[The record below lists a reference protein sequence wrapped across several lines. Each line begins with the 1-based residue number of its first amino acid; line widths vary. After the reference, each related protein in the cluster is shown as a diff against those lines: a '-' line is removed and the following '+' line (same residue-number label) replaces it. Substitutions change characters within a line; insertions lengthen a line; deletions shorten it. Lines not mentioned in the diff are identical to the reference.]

1 MKTRENLMQFQNKNK
16 IAYLGALTLLFS
28 YAEMIFPKILPFFRL
43 GLGNIAIL
51 LAFDLSFPSFLLL
64 TLIKALASSI
74 MSGTLLSPFFIISL
88 SQSFFSGISMYLLAR
103 LNQVC
108 KNKLFSIYGI
118 SIFGSAL
125 SALIQILLSSIY
137 LGKGTLA
144 LLGLMLLFSIFS
156 GILTAFLSQI
166 LHIPSQAPVLIRNM
180 GGQTPKKSI
189 TPLLIL
195 LILSASICIFLN
207 NNLIFLIIVFFLS
220 FFFQKI
226 SGRKIYLLPH
236 ISLWLFIMITSL
248 VVPNG
253 QVLLSIGKFSVT
265 KGALLQALIKSLKL
279 SSVSAL
285 SQCAANF
292 KPQGDRP
299 LALVLSYFRGLS
311 NIFRNTEGNFL
322 FKLKTAL
329 QATEIQDLDN

>member
-64 TLIKALASSI
+64 TLIKSLASSI

-156 GILTAFLSQI
+156 GILTALLSQI

-180 GGQTPKKSI
+180 GGQTPKKLI

-195 LILSASICIFLN
+195 LILSASICIFLI

-236 ISLWLFIMITSL
+236 ISLWLFIIITSL

-311 NIFRNTEGNFL
+311 NIFRNTQGNFL

-329 QATEIQDLDN
+329 KATEIQDLDN